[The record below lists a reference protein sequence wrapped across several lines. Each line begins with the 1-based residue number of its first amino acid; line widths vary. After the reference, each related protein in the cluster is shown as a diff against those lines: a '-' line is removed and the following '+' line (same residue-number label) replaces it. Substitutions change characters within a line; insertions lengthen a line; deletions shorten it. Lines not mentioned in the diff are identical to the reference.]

1 MGQDFADT
9 PDKQPPSSKAKCRAL
24 EACGGDSM
32 RALKPVIVRH
42 PRRQRLTYINPH
54 AFKRTSET
62 TSDTAIEPTQ
72 PSRLEKN
79 TNIAHLN
86 YVETGLRAG
95 YAAFATVSRGMLCP
109 DTISIADIIWAVAV

>member
-1 MGQDFADT
+1 M
-9 PDKQPPSSKAKCRAL
+9 SLR
-24 EACGGDSM
+24 E
-32 RALKPVIVRH
+32 VRH

-86 YVETGLRAG
+86 YAETGLRAALCSVCNRVAR
-95 YAAFATVSRGMLCP
+95 YALP

>member
-1 MGQDFADT
+1 VKTCSAACCFSQSKKRAAPSQVTIAAHLSIGCSQTCSSVLGQF
-9 PDKQPPSSKAKCRAL
+9 
-24 EACGGDSM
+24 
-32 RALKPVIVRH
+32 IVRH
-42 PRRQRLTYINPH
+42 PRRQQLTYINPH

-86 YVETGLRAG
+86 YAETGLRAALCSVCNRVAR
-95 YAAFATVSRGMLCP
+95 YALPNDGA
-109 DTISIADIIWAVAV
+109 